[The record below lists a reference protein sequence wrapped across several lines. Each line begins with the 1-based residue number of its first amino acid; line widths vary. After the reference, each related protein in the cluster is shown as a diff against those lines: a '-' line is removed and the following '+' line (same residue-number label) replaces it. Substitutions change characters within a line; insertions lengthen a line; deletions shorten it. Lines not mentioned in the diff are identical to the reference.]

1 MNATN
6 KATASRPK
14 NSGRIPQMITKVGNT
29 TYEVNI
35 HFSKTSNET
44 MTDKVLRLIRN
55 EKFTKV

>member
-6 KATASRPK
+6 KATTSRPT
-14 NSGRIPQMITKVGNT
+14 NGGRIPQMVTKLGNT

-35 HFSKTSNET
+35 HFSKTSKET

-55 EKFTKV
+55 EVTTKI